1 MFTDEEVR
9 HIFVPIVGVVRCWVL
24 QDSAGHVTDLC
35 SFYHLHSTVI
45 GHPRHNTLCAVYS
58 YYNVAATL
66 SLKELMDD
74 LLVLAY
80 NNGADVFNALDVM
93 ENAKVFEACKFGQGD
108 GYLHYYLYNW
118 KTAQIEPG
126 EVAMVLV

>member
-1 MFTDEEVR
+1 VFSEEEVR

-24 QDSAGHVTDLC
+24 QNQAGIITDLC

-58 YYNVAATL
+58 YYNVAATMT
-66 SLKELMDD
+66 LKELVDD

-93 ENAKVFEACKFGQGD
+93 DNAKIFEECKFGQGD
-108 GYLHYYLYNW
+108 GFLHYYVYNW
-118 KTAQIEPG
+118 KTAQIEPEMVG
-126 EVAMVLV
+126 MVLV